1 MPNKL
6 WNLLYGFKIKT
17 QMRWIEKSTD
27 SHAFKETGSCISW
40 NTTYL
45 AIKAISDNLNEEKN
59 ENKWA
64 WTFEF
69 T

>member
-1 MPNKL
+1 MYFENKRTT
-6 WNLLYGFKIKT
+6 NIKRHLNFFRT
-17 QMRWIEKSTD
+17 T
-27 SHAFKETGSCISW
+27 

-64 WTFEF
+64 
-69 T
+69 